1 MANTQNPNLEILELA
16 IHQLGELADDLVFVG
31 GCATGLL
38 LTDPA
43 AAPVRATYDVDAIA
57 QVLSR
62 AEYYQFAEKLKGKCF
77 REDAEEG
84 APMCRW
90 RHENV
95 ILDVMPID
103 PNILGFGSD
112 WYQEAQ
118 ENAVKFALPSGNVI
132 LMITSAF
139 FLITKLDAFNGRGN
153 DDYMQSHD
161 IEDIVTVLDGRPELF
176 DELEKAGTKIK
187 QELASRF
194 EVLLQNRR
202 FIDAVAGHLAPDQ
215 ASQARLPRII
225 GMVEAISKLS

>member
-62 AEYYQFAEKLKGKCF
+62 AEYYQFAEKLKGKGF
-77 REDAEEG
+77 REDVEEG

-118 ENAVKFALPSGNVI
+118 ENAVRFALPSGNAI
-132 LMITSAF
+132 Y
-139 FLITKLDAFNGRGN
+139 LITKLDAFNGRGN

-161 IEDIVTVLDGRPELF
+161 IEDIVTVLDGRPELLG
-176 DELEKAGTKIK
+176 ELEKAGPKIK

-194 EVLLQNRR
+194 ETLRQDTR
-202 FIDAVAGHLAPDQ
+202 FIDAVAGHLAPD
-215 ASQARLPRII
+215 AVSQARLPRII
-225 GMVEAISKLS
+225 GTVEAISKLS

>member
-16 IHQLGELADDLVFVG
+16 IHQLGELAADLVFVG

-43 AAPVRATYDVDAIA
+43 AAPVRATYDVDAIT

-62 AEYYQFAEKLKGKCF
+62 AEYYQFAEKLKGKGF
-77 REDAEEG
+77 SEDAEEG

-90 RHENV
+90 RCEKV

-103 PNILGFGSD
+103 PDILGFGSA

-118 ENAVKFALPSGNVI
+118 ENAERLALPSGKAI
-132 LMITSAF
+132 FLITSPF

-161 IEDIVTVLDGRPELF
+161 IEDIVTVLDGRPEIL
-176 DELEKAGTKIK
+176 DELERAGARIK
-187 QELASRF
+187 QELALRF
-194 EVLLQNRR
+194 EALRQNTR
-202 FIDAVAGHLAPDQ
+202 FIDAVAGHLAPDA

-225 GMVEAISKLS
+225 GTVEAISKLS

>member
-16 IHQLGELADDLVFVG
+16 IHRLGELADDLVFVG

-62 AEYYQFAEKLKGKCF
+62 AEYYQFAEKLKGKGF

-118 ENAVKFALPSGNVI
+118 ENAVKFALPSGNTI
-132 LMITSAF
+132 FLITSSF
-139 FLITKLDAFNGRGN
+139 FLITKLDAFNGRGKG
-153 DDYMQSHD
+153 DYMQSHD
-161 IEDIVTVLDGRPELF
+161 IEDIVTVLDGRPELL
-176 DELEKAGTKIK
+176 DELEKAEPKVK

-194 EVLLQNRR
+194 EALRQNTK
-202 FIDAVAGHLAPDQ
+202 FIDAVAGHLAPDA

-225 GMVEAISKLS
+225 GRIEAISKLS

>member
-1 MANTQNPNLEILELA
+1 MANTQNPNLEILELV
-16 IHQLGELADDLVFVG
+16 IHQLGELADELVFVG

-62 AEYYQFAEKLKGKCF
+62 AEYYQFAEKLKGKGF

-90 RHENV
+90 RCENV
-95 ILDVMPID
+95 I
-103 PNILGFGSD
+103 
-112 WYQEAQ
+112 
-118 ENAVKFALPSGNVI
+118 
-132 LMITSAF
+132 
-139 FLITKLDAFNGRGN
+139 
-153 DDYMQSHD
+153 
-161 IEDIVTVLDGRPELF
+161 LDGRPELLG
-176 DELEKAGTKIK
+176 ELERAGSQIK

-194 EVLLQNRR
+194 EALRQNTS
-202 FIDAVAGHLAPDQ
+202 FIDAVAGHLAPDA

-225 GMVEAISKLS
+225 GRIEAISKLS

>member
-62 AEYYQFAEKLKGKCF
+62 AEYYQFAEKLKGKGF

-84 APMCRW
+84 APLCRW
-90 RHENV
+90 RHKNV

-118 ENAVKFALPSGNVI
+118 ENAVEFALPSGNAI
-132 LMITSAF
+132 FLITSPF

-153 DDYMQSHD
+153 GDYMQSHD
-161 IEDIVTVLDGRPELF
+161 IEDIVTVLDGRPELL
-176 DELEKAGTKIK
+176 DELERAGPKIK

-194 EVLLQNRR
+194 EALRQNTR
-202 FIDAVAGHLAPDQ
+202 FIDAMAGHLAPDE

-225 GMVEAISKLS
+225 GTVEAISKLS

>member
-43 AAPVRATYDVDAIA
+43 AAPVRATFDIDAIA

-62 AEYYQFAEKLKGKCF
+62 AEYYQFAEKLKEKGF
-77 REDAEEG
+77 REDTDEG

-90 RHENV
+90 RGENV
-95 ILDVMPID
+95 ILDVIPID

-118 ENAVKFALPSGNVI
+118 ENAMKFALPSGNVI
-132 LMITSAF
+132 FLITSPF
-139 FLITKLDAFNGRGN
+139 FLITKLDAFNGRGKG
-153 DDYMQSHD
+153 DYMQSHD
-161 IEDIVTVLDGRPELF
+161 IEDIVTVLDGRPELL
-176 DELEKAGTKIK
+176 DELEKAEPKVK

-194 EVLLQNRR
+194 EALRQNTR
-202 FIDAVAGHLAPDQ
+202 FIDAVAGHLAPDD

-225 GMVEAISKLS
+225 GRIEAISKLS

>member
-57 QVLSR
+57 QLLSR
-62 AEYYQFAEKLKGKCF
+62 AEYYQFAEKLKGKGF
-77 REDAEEG
+77 REDVEEG

-118 ENAVKFALPSGNVI
+118 ENAVRFALPSGNAI
-132 LMITSAF
+132 YLITS
-139 FLITKLDAFNGRGN
+139 LDAFNGRGN

-161 IEDIVTVLDGRPELF
+161 IEDIVTVLDGRPELLG
-176 DELEKAGTKIK
+176 ELEKAGPKIK

-194 EVLLQNRR
+194 ETLRQDTR
-202 FIDAVAGHLAPDQ
+202 FIDAVAGHLAPD
-215 ASQARLPRII
+215 AVSQARLPRII
-225 GMVEAISKLS
+225 GTVEAISKLS

>member
-38 LTDPA
+38 ITDPA

-62 AEYYQFAEKLKGKCF
+62 AEYYQFAEKLKGKGF

-90 RHENV
+90 RCENV

-103 PNILGFGSD
+103 PGILGFGSD

-118 ENAVKFALPSGNVI
+118 ENAVRFALPSGNA
-132 LMITSAF
+132 LLLITSPF

-153 DDYMQSHD
+153 GDYMQSHD
-161 IEDIVTVLDGRPELF
+161 IEDIVTVLDGRPELLG
-176 DELEKAGTKIK
+176 ELERARPKIK

-194 EVLLQNRR
+194 AALRQNTR
-202 FIDAVAGHLAPDQ
+202 FIDAVAGHLAPDA
-215 ASQARLPRII
+215 ASQARLPGII
-225 GMVEAISKLS
+225 GRIEAISKLS

>member
-16 IHQLGELADDLVFVG
+16 IHRLGELADDLVFVG

-38 LTDPA
+38 ITDPA

-62 AEYYQFAEKLKGKCF
+62 AEYYQFSEKLKGKGF

-90 RHENV
+90 RCENV

-103 PNILGFGSD
+103 PSILGFGSD

-118 ENAVKFALPSGNVI
+118 ENAVRFALPSGNA
-132 LMITSAF
+132 LLLITSPF

-153 DDYMQSHD
+153 GDYMQSHD
-161 IEDIVTVLDGRPELF
+161 IEDIVTVLDGRPELLG
-176 DELEKAGTKIK
+176 ELERAGPKIK
-187 QELASRF
+187 QALASRF
-194 EVLLQNRR
+194 AALRRNTR
-202 FIDAVAGHLAPDQ
+202 FIDAVAGHLAPDA
-215 ASQARLPRII
+215 ASQARLPGII
-225 GMVEAISKLS
+225 GTIEAISTLS

>member
-16 IHQLGELADDLVFVG
+16 IHRLGELADDLVFVG

-62 AEYYQFAEKLKGKCF
+62 AEYYQFAEKLKEKGF
-77 REDAEEG
+77 REDTDEG

-90 RHENV
+90 RGENV
-95 ILDVMPID
+95 ILDVIPID

-118 ENAVKFALPSGNVI
+118 ENAMKFALPSGNVI
-132 LMITSAF
+132 FLITSPF
-139 FLITKLDAFNGRGN
+139 FLITKLDAFNGRGKG
-153 DDYMQSHD
+153 DYMQSHD
-161 IEDIVTVLDGRPELF
+161 IEDIVTVLDGRPELL
-176 DELEKAGTKIK
+176 DELEKAEPKVK

-194 EVLLQNRR
+194 EALRQNTR
-202 FIDAVAGHLAPDQ
+202 FIDAVAGHLAPDD

-225 GMVEAISKLS
+225 GRIEAISKLS

>member
-38 LTDPA
+38 ITDPA

-62 AEYYQFAEKLKGKCF
+62 SEYYQFAEKLKGKGF

-90 RHENV
+90 RCEKV

-103 PNILGFGSD
+103 PSILGFGSD

-118 ENAVKFALPSGNVI
+118 ENAVRFALPSGNAI
-132 LMITSAF
+132 FWLYPGFPKAKTLDRLTS
-139 FLITKLDAFNGRGN
+139 
-153 DDYMQSHD
+153 
-161 IEDIVTVLDGRPELF
+161 
-176 DELEKAGTKIK
+176 
-187 QELASRF
+187 
-194 EVLLQNRR
+194 
-202 FIDAVAGHLAPDQ
+202 
-215 ASQARLPRII
+215 
-225 GMVEAISKLS
+225 

>member
-1 MANTQNPNLEILELA
+1 M
-16 IHQLGELADDLVFVG
+16 GELADDLVFVG

-38 LTDPA
+38 ITDPA

-62 AEYYQFAEKLKGKCF
+62 SEYYQFAEKLKGKGF

-90 RHENV
+90 RCENV

-112 WYQEAQ
+112 WYQKAQ
-118 ENAVKFALPSGNVI
+118 ENAVRFVLPSGNAI
-132 LMITSAF
+132 LLITSPF

-153 DDYMQSHD
+153 GDYMQSHD
-161 IEDIVTVLDGRPELF
+161 IEDIVTVLDGRPELL
-176 DELEKAGTKIK
+176 DELERAGPKIK
-187 QELASRF
+187 QQLALRF
-194 EVLLQNRR
+194 ETLRQNTR
-202 FIDAVAGHLAPDQ
+202 FIDAVAGHLAPDA

-225 GMVEAISKLS
+225 GRIEAISKLS

>member
-16 IHQLGELADDLVFVG
+16 IHRLGELADDLVFVG

-62 AEYYQFAEKLKGKCF
+62 AEYYQFAEKLKGKGF

-103 PNILGFGSD
+103 PNILGFGSG

-118 ENAVKFALPSGNVI
+118 ENAVKFALPSGNTI
-132 LMITSAF
+132 FLITSPF
-139 FLITKLDAFNGRGN
+139 FLITKLDAFNGRGKG
-153 DDYMQSHD
+153 DYMQSHD
-161 IEDIVTVLDGRPELF
+161 IEDIVTVLNGRPELL
-176 DELEKAGTKIK
+176 DKLEKAEPKVK

-194 EVLLQNRR
+194 EALRQNTR
-202 FIDAVAGHLAPDQ
+202 FIDAVAGHLAPDD

-225 GMVEAISKLS
+225 GRIEAISKLS